1 MNIAYLGWG
10 SLIWKAGGL
19 KTAGSWEKDGPL
31 LPIEFARISD
41 DKSLTLVL
49 YPGVHDVQTLWVR
62 AVPKDVENAV
72 HDLRK
77 RERTSKENI
86 GFVCIPAG
94 TKRCN
99 VILDAW
105 SRIETWAKQ
114 KELDAVVWTD
124 LSSNFKKKT
133 GIEFSHDNAVEYLL
147 NLSGEPL
154 TKAENYVRRAP
165 EQIETDLRKRL
176 KEELGWRSLEEYKNG
191 FWLDKNTYIKADE
204 AQIQVIGRRKPG
216 DTYGRS
222 ENAQMLI
229 LTDAVE
235 MIVDDKGKI
244 LGLDKYPKFGLWL
257 ETVNKA
263 IRNQTITAPQSPY

>member
-1 MNIAYLGWG
+1 VNIAYLGWG
-10 SLIWKAGGL
+10 SLIWKAGAL

-41 DKSLTLVL
+41 DKSL

-72 HDLRK
+72 HDLGK
-77 RERTSKENI
+77 RERTSKENM
-86 GFVCIPAG
+86 GVVCIPAG

-99 VILDAW
+99 VIPDAW
-105 SRIETWAKQ
+105 PLIETWAKQ

-133 GIEFSHDNAVEYLL
+133 GMEFSHDNAVEYLL
-147 NLSGEPL
+147 SLSGEPL
-154 TKAENYVRRAP
+154 IKAENYVRRAP

-176 KEELGWRSLEEYKNG
+176 KEELGWRSLEEYRNG

-204 AQIQVIGRRKPG
+204 AQIQVVGRRKPG

-244 LGLDKYPKFGLWL
+244 LGLDKHPKFGLWL

-263 IRNQTITAPQSPY
+263 IRNQTITAAQSPY